1 MNYKE
6 LIIAAANAENWD
18 EVIKLGTDAKLNSSE
33 ETIFGIKKGYVNL
46 FKTPRCYGFSEITK
60 GLEEYGYKCYTWSLP
75 KEVNKSFVNE
85 NYVVLFS
92 SEETAIDIF
101 KEGYQIQFFDIKHRD
116 YKKYNKTTQKYEG
129 NEFYYVNSD
138 TQKFRFSKFSDLKGT
153 LREQQIDS
161 ILDD

>member
-6 LIIAAANAENWD
+6 LIVEAANAENWD
-18 EVIKLGTDAKLNSSE
+18 EVIRLGTDAKLNSSE
-33 ETIFGIKKGYVNL
+33 ETIFGIKRGYVNL
-46 FKTPRCYGFSEITK
+46 FKTPRGYAFSEIRK
-60 GLEEYGYKCYTWSLP
+60 GLEEYGYKCYIYSLP
-75 KEVNKSFVNE
+75 KECDKEFVNE
-85 NYVVLFS
+85 NYVVLFA
-92 SEETAIDIF
+92 SEETAIEIF
-101 KEGYQIQFFDIKHRD
+101 KSGYQIQFFDIKHRD
-116 YKKYNKTTQKYEG
+116 YKKYNKDTQKREG

>member
-6 LIIAAANAENWD
+6 LIVEAANAENWD
-18 EVIKLGTDAKLNSSE
+18 EVIRLGTDAKLNSSE
-33 ETIFGIKKGYVNL
+33 ETIFGIKRGYVNL
-46 FKTPRCYGFSEITK
+46 FRTSRYYGFNEITK
-60 GLEEYGYKCYTWSLP
+60 GLEDYGYKCYNWNLP
-75 KEVNKSFVNE
+75 KEVDKSFLNE
-85 NYVVLFS
+85 NYVVLFGT
-92 SEETAIDIF
+92 EELVSGLY
-101 KEGYQIQFFDIKHRD
+101 KQGYQIQFFDIKHRD
-116 YKKYNKTTQKYEG
+116 YKKYNKDTQKMEG

>member
-6 LIIAAANAENWD
+6 LIVEAANAENWD

-33 ETIFGIKKGYVNL
+33 ETIFGIKRGYVNL
-46 FKTPRCYGFSEITK
+46 FKTSRCYGFSEITE
-60 GLEEYGYKCYTWSLP
+60 GLQSYGYKCYNWSLP
-75 KEVNKSFVNE
+75 EDCNKSFVNE
-85 NYVVLFS
+85 NYVVLFGT
-92 SEETAIDIF
+92 EELAVELY
-101 KEGYQIQFFDIKHRD
+101 KKGYQIQFFDIKHRD
-116 YKKYNKTTQKYEG
+116 YTKWNKDTQKREG

-161 ILDD
+161 ILHD

>member
-6 LIIAAANAENWD
+6 LIVEAANAENWD

-33 ETIFGIKKGYVNL
+33 ETIFGIKRGYVN
-46 FKTPRCYGFSEITK
+46 FFRCSRPHYYKEIMD
-60 GLEEYGYKCYTWSLP
+60 GLDSYGYKCFNYRLDCT
-75 KEVNKSFVNE
+75 KEFVNE
-85 NYVVLFS
+85 NYVVLFAN
-92 SEETAIDIF
+92 EEASIEVF
-101 KEGYQIQFFDIKHRD
+101 KQGFQIKFFDIKHRNAYTD
-116 YKKYNKTTQKYEG
+116 KKK
-129 NEFYYVNSD
+129 FYVDSD